1 VADALGRVDTS
12 VPALALKLVSL
23 DVDHGMLQIVRSLGR
38 LGVPLTAYHE
48 SRWAPA
54 ALTRFRH
61 RKVVWS
67 ELRPDEEKVL
77 DHLQRVAEM
86 FDTPPVTFA
95 SDDFTSTVLDD
106 HGERLREWFRFPA
119 QPAALARRLYDKRGM
134 YEICREHDVPTPE
147 TLFPQTRDELLEMA
161 ARLQYP
167 VVVKGIDSALLA
179 HEHSVRVAIVQDR
192 AALLETY
199 DALET
204 PGSPNLMVQEYI
216 PGGADSVWMLDGY
229 FDADSECLFAV
240 TGQKLRQYPAYTGMT
255 SLGVCMR
262 NDTVE
267 QATKRLMKDLGYRG
281 ILDCGWRYDERD
293 GQYKLLDVNPRLGA
307 SFRLFVG
314 ERGMDVVRA
323 LYLDLTGQPVP
334 EDRAPDGRKWLV
346 ENLDLSATRRYMR
359 DGVLDARTWAGSVR
373 GVDERAWWARDDPL
387 PLAGMAVRFVTDRL
401 RKSPSEETRG
411 DDEHRDQGRGDA
423 GVPPHDRRA

>member
-1 VADALGRVDTS
+1 VADALGRIDTS

-23 DVDHGMLQIVRSLGR
+23 GVDHGMLQIARSLGR

-48 SRWAPA
+48 SRTAPA

-61 RKVVWS
+61 RKIVWS
-67 ELRPDEEKVL
+67 EQRPGEDEVL
-77 DHLQRVAEM
+77 EHLERVAGM

-106 HGERLREWFRFPA
+106 HGERLRRWFLFPA
-119 QPAALARRLYDKRGM
+119 QPSALARRLYDKRGM

-147 TLFPQTRDELLEMA
+147 TLFPQSRDEVVESA
-161 ARLQYP
+161 ERVQYP
-167 VVVKGIDSALLA
+167 VVLKGIDSALLA
-179 HEHSVRVAIVQDR
+179 HRRGVRVAIVQDR
-192 AALLETY
+192 AELLETY

-204 PGSPNLMVQEYI
+204 PESPNLMIQEYI
-216 PGGADSVWMLDGY
+216 PGGAESVWMLDGY
-229 FDADSECLFAV
+229 FNGESDCLFAV

-255 SLGVCMR
+255 SLGVCVA
-262 NDTVE
+262 NPTVE
-267 QATKRLMKDLGYRG
+267 ETTTRFMKQLGYRG

-293 GQYKLLDVNPRLGA
+293 GLYKLLDVNPRLGA

-334 EDRAPDGRKWLV
+334 ADRARDGRKWLV
-346 ENLDLSATRRYMR
+346 ENLDVAATRRYMR
-359 DGVLDARTWAGSVR
+359 DGVLGAREWARSLR
-373 GVDERAWWARDDPL
+373 GVDERAWWAADDPL
-387 PLAGMAVRFVTDRL
+387 PFLAMSARFVADRL
-401 RKSPSEETRG
+401 RKAPSEG
-411 DDEHRDQGRGDA
+411 DTGDGEHHDRDAGDA
-423 GVPPHDRRA
+423 RVPTRDRGA